1 MALSKIE
8 GRSLDVGQLGN
19 RNLIINGAMQVAQR
33 GTSHTGNG
41 YTLDRWLWV
50 SDGAD
55 ATITQDSLAPSPFG
69 NSLKVDVTATKSPSS
84 GTYAAIIQR
93 PEAFN
98 FDQTGWGTA
107 DSKPVTMSFYTYT
120 NKTGTYSL
128 TFKAANG
135 GFDVYVATYT
145 VSAANTWERHEIT
158 VPAPSTWNARGLGA
172 SAGAE
177 IGWWLAGQ
185 NTETATPNQWLTF
198 NANMAATQVNLFDS
212 TANYF
217 YLTGVQLEVGDTAT
231 PFEHRS
237 FGQELALCERYY
249 AVLGDDTQSIAPLI
263 SPANLRGGASG
274 WSGQAN
280 QCHFSFPRKMRAVPS
295 VTLSY
300 QGTSL
305 PSEEFITNSTYAAQT
320 RNFGSSDYCY
330 IRQIFA
336 DAEL

>member
-1 MALSKIE
+1 MSKARELANLGNAYSDGALS
-8 GRSLDVGQLGN
+8 N

-107 DSKPVTMSFYTYT
+107 DGKPVTMSFYTYT

-185 NTETATPNQWLTF
+185 NTETATPNQWLTV
-198 NANMAATQVNLFDS
+198 NANMATTQVNLFDS

-237 FGQELALCERYY
+237 YGQELALCERYY
-249 AVLGDDTQSIAPLI
+249 YNQGWGYMGRLSAGSEL
-263 SPANLRGGASG
+263 SG
-274 WSGQAN
+274 RIFWKQT
-280 QCHFSFPRKMRAVPS
+280 MRAAPS
-295 VTLSY
+295 VSIT
-300 QGTSL
+300 QVDTDGTGN
-305 PSEEFITNSTYAAQT
+305 PNIVRPRVDGVDWYKGRTTNEYVLFRA
-320 RNFGSSDYCY
+320 
-330 IRQIFA
+330 IA